1 MLDPKRGR
9 LGVDYSLE
17 DRLLRALSDRTAR
30 IQEKSDTEARLAIA
44 GISGPDLWPEKK
56 RLIGRMQSATG
67 QTRSPLRTTALMV
80 RTDQS

>member
-1 MLDPKRGR
+1 MLDAKHRR

-30 IQEKSDTEARLAIA
+30 IQEESDTEARRAIA

-56 RLIGRMQSATG
+56 RLIDECDQILDR
-67 QTRSPLRTTALMV
+67 LEALYA
-80 RTDQS
+80 QQP